1 MNWLDYLIIAVLLVS
16 TFWSFRRGFILE
28 LFCFLALV
36 LGVLVAV
43 IFYPIAAPLFGI
55 FLSDPELINIFSF
68 TSAFVFSATALYLIG
83 LFLHKFIHFIKLGF
97 IDRTLGAFMGF
108 LRGLVIVVVI
118 LVSMVATSGSNPPA
132 YLRRSAISKTL
143 VSLSKNTMDK
153 IPLVFNNVKQDYGPR
168 LEKWLKK
175 VKDNVPGKD

>member
-28 LFCFLALV
+28 LFGFLALV
-36 LGVLVAV
+36 LGVLIAV
-43 IFYPIAAPLFGI
+43 IFYPLAGPLFGF
-55 FLSDPELINIFSF
+55 FLTDPELINIFSF
-68 TSAFVFSATALYLIG
+68 TSVFVLSAVALYLTG

-118 LVSMVATSGSNPPA
+118 LVSVVATSGSNPPV
-132 YLRRSAISKTL
+132 YLRRSTISRTL
-143 VSLSKNTMDK
+143 VSFSKNTMDK

-168 LEKWLKK
+168 LEEWVER
-175 VKDNVPGKD
+175 VKDNIPKRN